1 MAKVESLSD
10 GSEDSSMELET
21 IWKPMADVVLEF
33 NGPQMT
39 GRLFQVEGED
49 VIGPQIGFWGI

>member
-1 MAKVESLSD
+1 MVEVESLSD

-49 VIGPQIGFWGI
+49 VIGPQIGF